1 MLILRAQSMWTQTDC
16 LSFLGVCSAPFTDC
30 TAKMNPAHTGMLQSY
45 HHAAPTTSALMGRVV
60 LSDRM
65 TGY

>member
-16 LSFLGVCSAPFTDC
+16 FLSSESDC